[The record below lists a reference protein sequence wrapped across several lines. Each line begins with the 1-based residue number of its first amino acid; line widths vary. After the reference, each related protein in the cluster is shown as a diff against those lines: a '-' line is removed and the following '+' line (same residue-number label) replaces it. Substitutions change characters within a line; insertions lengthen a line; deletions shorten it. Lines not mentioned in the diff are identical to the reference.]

1 MNLMI
6 KNNVRCVVNTE
17 IIDAMKYPII
27 KIIATRLR
35 PKRLKSD
42 RIKLPECETNHCKD
56 NVSCI
61 SEVDVPKSC

>member
-35 PKRLKSD
+35 PKTSEIGPNKIARVRDQSLQ
-42 RIKLPECETNHCKD
+42 RIM
-56 NVSCI
+56 
-61 SEVDVPKSC
+61 